1 MTSAWELLAGS
12 IMLGWVLAQLPGMRD
27 RVFSACVLGLV
38 LVAGTAVAG
47 LRFGG
52 IWIATFEPFG
62 VMLPALCAASL
73 AARSGWIETP
83 PVSRAEKLI
92 WAGLMLVVLLG
103 AGGALPLH
111 PYAWFYAG
119 WGPVLL
125 ASGVAAWAC
134 WRGLVVVLGAV
145 ALGQLMWL
153 ADVGSSNLY
162 DHLAHTLLVP
172 ALAVS
177 ALWPG
182 RASGVPHSG
191 GSPD

>member
-1 MTSAWELLAGS
+1 MTSVWELLAGS
-12 IMLGWVLAQLPGMRD
+12 IVLAWVLAQLPGMRD
-27 RVFSACVLGLV
+27 RVLSATVLGLV
-38 LVAGTAVAG
+38 MVAGTAFFGVEP
-47 LRFGG
+47 GG

-73 AARSGWIETP
+73 AVRSGRIAPP

-92 WAGLMLVVLLG
+92 WAGLMLLVLLG

-125 ASGVAAWAC
+125 ASGVAAWAY
-134 WRGLVVVLGAV
+134 WRKQVVVLGVV

-153 ADVGSSNLY
+153 ADIGSSNLY
-162 DHLAHTLLVP
+162 DHLTHTLLVP
-172 ALAVS
+172 ALALS

-182 RASGVPHSG
+182 RTRNVSSQAT
-191 GSPD
+191 